1 MWRASDEVVADKY
14 VDQTFR
20 PILKTCDYSSI
31 GTNSFSR
38 LFATCFTEKC
48 SDNSDCYSGLC
59 EYETCIRGIRM
70 NYRCGNQDDIA
81 SGIKCA
87 LNNQMP
93 CSKNEECKNPEKI
106 EKAKEEIEGKDYNSE
121 EDDQFN
127 DANFIKSMK
136 EGKYR
141 DKHFRR
147 FSKNNDGVEFTA
159 FDLREENE
167 EGHFDKNMNYIPN
180 KEEYDPW
187 YESVKDE
194 IREKE
199 LLKHKRKKNEKDSE
213 GKSEEDDKDEEY
225 SKYGDEDL
233 YYKEEKITKEEKEEI
248 DKDIKINR
256 VKLVPLLINEKET
269 VKQAINRLKKGKSN
283 NIRNK
288 NKKIKLNENNNE
300 NNEDKFNSLLNIVSK
315 LTELSFFD
323 VYSDNV
329 IKIAKDYGVEYTFL
343 WKYKI
348 IENGEDKKENIYGNY
363 DICTMKEWIKQ
374 KYFESP
380 DDKTIFYFMFKD
392 ILNKNNI
399 DANKWFDKDNI
410 LYKKYL
416 NTEDN

>member
-1 MWRASDEVVADKY
+1 MSEDTDSEEED
-14 VDQTFR
+14 
-20 PILKTCDYSSI
+20 
-31 GTNSFSR
+31 
-38 LFATCFTEKC
+38 
-48 SDNSDCYSGLC
+48 
-59 EYETCIRGIRM
+59 
-70 NYRCGNQDDIA
+70 
-81 SGIKCA
+81 
-87 LNNQMP
+87 
-93 CSKNEECKNPEKI
+93 CSKNEECKNPEKL
-106 EKAKEEIEGKDYNSE
+106 EKAKEEIEEKDYNSE
-121 EDDQFN
+121 EDEKFN
-127 DANFIKSMK
+127 DANFMKSMK

-269 VKQAINRLKKGKSN
+269 VKQAINRLKKTKSN
-283 NIRNK
+283 NVKNK
-288 NKKIKLNENNNE
+288 NKKLN
-300 NNEDKFNSLLNIVSK
+300 
-315 LTELSFFD
+315 
-323 VYSDNV
+323 
-329 IKIAKDYGVEYTFL
+329 
-343 WKYKI
+343 
-348 IENGEDKKENIYGNY
+348 
-363 DICTMKEWIKQ
+363 
-374 KYFESP
+374 
-380 DDKTIFYFMFKD
+380 
-392 ILNKNNI
+392 
-399 DANKWFDKDNI
+399 
-410 LYKKYL
+410 
-416 NTEDN
+416 

>member
-1 MWRASDEVVADKY
+1 MSEDTDSEDEE
-14 VDQTFR
+14 
-20 PILKTCDYSSI
+20 
-31 GTNSFSR
+31 N
-38 LFATCFTEKC
+38 
-48 SDNSDCYSGLC
+48 
-59 EYETCIRGIRM
+59 
-70 NYRCGNQDDIA
+70 
-81 SGIKCA
+81 
-87 LNNQMP
+87 
-93 CSKNEECKNPEKI
+93 CSKNEECKNQEKPKKPE
-106 EKAKEEIEGKDYNSE
+106 EEIDEKEYNSE

-127 DANFIKSMK
+127 DAKFMKSIK

-180 KEEYDPW
+180 KEEFDPW

-199 LLKHKRKKNEKDSE
+199 LLKHKRKKGEKDSDE
-213 GKSEEDDKDEEY
+213 KSEKDDDNDEEY

-233 YYKEEKITKEEKEEI
+233 YYKEEKITKEEKNEI
-248 DKDIKINR
+248 DNNIKINR
-256 VKLVPLLINEKET
+256 VKLIPFLLNEKET
-269 VKQAINRLKKGKSN
+269 VKQAINRLSKEKN
-283 NIRNK
+283 NKIKNK
-288 NKKIKLNENNNE
+288 NKKIKLSDNSNSS
-300 NNEDKFNSLLNIVSK
+300 EDKFNNLLNIVSK

-348 IENGEDKKENIYGNY
+348 IENGEDKKENIYGYY

-380 DDKTIFYFMFKD
+380 DDNTTFFFMFKD
-392 ILNKNNI
+392 ILNKDNI
-399 DANKWFDKDNI
+399 DANKWFNKENI

-416 NTEDN
+416 SIENN